1 MKQLHGTCLANPV
14 SVVVVK
20 TAFWC
25 QTFPVQSLPY
35 CHHMGRSKIL
45 KLKIYS
51 GFQKSGSLGLKIL
64 DLDALINVNPIE

>member
-1 MKQLHGTCLANPV
+1 M

-35 CHHMGRSKIL
+35 CHHMGRSEIL
-45 KLKIYS
+45 ELKIYS
-51 GFQKSGSLGLKIL
+51 GFQKSLGLEIL